1 MQKDTAYAASM
12 LSNSIGSGKIN
23 DIVKGKTDIDIS
35 SYGFK
40 VSNGS
45 FSSEKGNHV
54 FVKIPSSPLASDSW
68 HMTELLS
75 NRTEPLEIPF
85 AVNEAYDIF
94 ITIPDGMVLVSATGT
109 VNMKNEFG
117 SINCTISVEGNQ
129 LHIVRNISIIKTYVP
144 VEKYNGFREMVNTW
158 NSKKYREV
166 VFKKN

>member
-1 MQKDTAYAASM
+1 
-12 LSNSIGSGKIN
+12 LSNG
-23 DIVKGKTDIDIS
+23 
-35 SYGFK
+35 
-40 VSNGS
+40 
-45 FSSEKGNHV
+45 
-54 FVKIPSSPLASDSW
+54 
-68 HMTELLS
+68 
-75 NRTEPLEIPF
+75 TEPLEIPF